1 MWNSQVGR
9 PEFFVFEFVEKK
21 KPFYVTIPLKVTD
34 YYLDIVLQSS
44 LNKVVLTLSLW
55 LIPCSILP
63 LERTAFQQ
71 QFHEMPFINRQKF
84 HILPFIAPGEAPP
97 DFESK
102 QV

>member
-21 KPFYVTIPLKVTD
+21 TLLRD
-34 YYLDIVLQSS
+34 YSTQGYWLLLWHSIANFSEQG
-44 LNKVVLTLSLW
+44 NLSLW
-55 LIPCSILP
+55 RIPCSILP

-71 QFHEMPFINRQKF
+71 QFYEMPCINQQKF
-84 HILPFIAPGEAPP
+84 HMLPFIAPGEAPP
-97 DFESK
+97 DFK

>member
-1 MWNSQVGR
+1 M
-9 PEFFVFEFVEKK
+9 
-21 KPFYVTIPLKVTD
+21 TILRKATD
-34 YYLDIVLQSS
+34 YYFDIVLQIS
-44 LNKVVLTLSLW
+44 LNKAVLTLSLW

-84 HILPFIAPGEAPP
+84 HVLPFIAPGEAPP

>member
-1 MWNSQVGR
+1 M
-9 PEFFVFEFVEKK
+9 
-21 KPFYVTIPLKVTD
+21 TILRKATD
-34 YYLDIVLQSS
+34 YYFDIVLQIS

-71 QFHEMPFINRQKF
+71 QFHEMPFINQQKF
-84 HILPFIAPGEAPP
+84 HMLPFIALGEAPP

>member
-1 MWNSQVGR
+1 MWNSQVGQ

-21 KPFYVTIPLKVTD
+21 TLLRD
-34 YYLDIVLQSS
+34 YSTQGYWLLLWYSIANFSEQG
-44 LNKVVLTLSLW
+44 NLSLW
-55 LIPCSILP
+55 RIPCSILP

-71 QFHEMPFINRQKF
+71 QFYEMPCINQQKF
-84 HILPFIAPGEAPP
+84 HMLPFIAPGEAPP